1 LLDFSQKLQAVGIRL
16 IMSQLPLTTEGS
28 SNCQWISWSQAI
40 ARLPSHRKNMTSRAQ
55 VFVASIALLTCSA
68 VNAQPAATRD
78 QTLDD
83 DLSGP
88 AITWVGMISKVIQD
102 ADDTC
107 FVVDRLTR
115 EAITARGAAFI
126 ACSGGS
132 LTGEAYLPGAML
144 QVKGNLGA
152 ATRRLIG
159 TQIFDLPLVAAAYVE
174 SVAPDRYQAV
184 SPFYPSQ
191 SYYDPWYGS
200 PWYYAPGISLGF
212 SFHHHR

>member
-1 LLDFSQKLQAVGIRL
+1 
-16 IMSQLPLTTEGS
+16 
-28 SNCQWISWSQAI
+28 
-40 ARLPSHRKNMTSRAQ
+40 MTPR
-55 VFVASIALLTCSA
+55 VKTFIASIALLGCSA

-88 AITWVGMISKVIQD
+88 AITWVGVISKVIQD

-107 FVVDRLTR
+107 LVLDHLTGDSG
-115 EAITARGAAFI
+115 AARGPAFI
-126 ACSGGS
+126 ACSGAN
-132 LTGEAYLPGAML
+132 LTGAAYLPGALL

-152 ATRRLIG
+152 ATQRRIG
-159 TQIFDLPLVAAAYVE
+159 SQIVDLPLVAAAYFE
-174 SVAPDRYQAV
+174 SVLPDSYHAG
-184 SPFYPSQ
+184 SPFYPSR

-212 SFHHHR
+212 SYHHGHR